1 MSVMLFCG
9 IVIGIIGKI
18 RRPQRAMNEVGI
30 VFKGK
35 ESLNKERL
43 SFLTRAMKEVTANI
57 LKLEQDN
64 CSKRSMFFDKCY
76 VLTINIQ
83 MLSLCCEHKIT
94 IYSETIYICNC
105 EKFKFSPCLNN
116 RPHSPESGGEHL
128 SLTVRPLGWPA
139 PAGGGWL
146 SLGCIA
152 PLLVPL

>member
-9 IVIGIIGKI
+9 IVTGIIGKI
-18 RRPQRAMNEVGI
+18 RWPQRAMNEVVI

-105 EKFKFSPCLNN
+105 EKFKSSPCLNKQATQPGEW
-116 RPHSPESGGEHL
+116 RGAPEPGRSAA
-128 SLTVRPLGWPA
+128 RAPA
-139 PAGGGWL
+139 PAGGGQP
-146 SLGCIA
+146 SA
-152 PLLVPL
+152 